1 MLASVAG
8 TDDRGAVDKEHRLR
22 LMILADAASAHTVRW
37 VQALAG
43 RGHEILLFTLMPPPA
58 EVYEDLTNV
67 SVVWPGIGADI
78 ARISEGALG
87 KLRYLRALPLLLAQA
102 RCWKPDLVHAHY
114 ASSYGLLATL
124 ARVRPRIV
132 SVWGMDV
139 FSFPRRSDL
148 HRRLMRWVLGSADA
162 VLSTSHV
169 MRERVYELV
178 DRSVVV
184 TPFGI
189 DTHRFCPPSVPRS
202 PDCLCVGTVKALE
215 EKYGIDY
222 LLRAFAIVL
231 QKGVHPVGYRLLIVG
246 GGSCRDQLER
256 LAMDLG
262 IIDKVQFIGACVYAD
277 VHLWHQALD
286 VAVYPSI
293 DPSESF
299 GVAAVE
305 SQSCGVPV
313 VVSRIGGLP
322 EVVVDKVTGTVV
334 APRDADALAA
344 AILEILDDP
353 ALRRRMGESG
363 RRHVVDV
370 YSIETCVEVM
380 EKVYAGAVARGAG
393 KPASATHGDR
403 IG

>member
-1 MLASVAG
+1 MSAVATQG
-8 TDDRGAVDKEHRLR
+8 KCTLR
-22 LMILADAASAHTVRW
+22 LMILSDAASAHTVRW

-43 RGHEILLFTLMPPPA
+43 RGHEILIFTLMPPPA
-58 EVYEDLTNV
+58 EVYENLTNV

-78 ARISEGALG
+78 ARSSEGTLR
-87 KLRYLRALPLLLAQA
+87 KLEYLRALPLLRAQI
-102 RCWKPDLVHAHY
+102 RGWKPDLVHAHY

-124 ARVRPRIV
+124 ARARPRIV

-139 FSFPRRSDL
+139 FSFPRRSGL
-148 HRRLMRWVLGSADA
+148 HRRLMQWVLRSADA

-169 MRERVYELV
+169 MRERVHELV
-178 DRSVVV
+178 DRSVDV
-184 TPFGI
+184 TPFGV
-189 DTHRFCPPSVPRS
+189 DTRRFCPPTVLRP
-202 PDCLCVGTVKALE
+202 PGCLFAGTVKALE

-231 QKGVHPVGYRLLIVG
+231 NKGMHPFGYRLLIVG

-256 LAMDLG
+256 LAIDLG
-262 IIDKVQFIGACVYAD
+262 IADKVQFAGTCAYAD
-277 VHLWHQALD
+277 AHHWHQALD

-322 EVVVDKVTGTVV
+322 EVIVENKTGKLVS
-334 APRDADALAA
+334 PRDVDALAA
-344 AILEILDDP
+344 AMLEILDNP
-353 ALRRRMGESG
+353 ALRRAMGESG
-363 RRHVVDV
+363 RRHVVES
-370 YSIETCVEVM
+370 YSIEACTAIM
-380 EKVYAGAVARGAG
+380 EKAYAEVVAPSAG
-393 KPASATHGDR
+393 KPPLQEIAG
-403 IG
+403 